1 MTHTPARSSGFPE
14 TPEKRTSPAINAI
27 RERFASASAF
37 IENYGDRQESE
48 LFKDA
53 KALLAEV
60 DRLRA
65 SVSPLLHEIADR
77 VEEGREFRRGEWI
90 ETAPLEGVGRLPWTR
105 KAWIEGIEISRE
117 VIARMLRDVA
127 DWEA

>member
-1 MTHTPARSSGFPE
+1 MPDAGRSAQVPA
-14 TPEKRTSPAINAI
+14 TTEKRTSPAINAI

-37 IENYGDRQESE
+37 IEHYGDRQESE
-48 LFKDA
+48 LFRDA

-65 SVSPLLHEIADR
+65 SVSPLLHEIADH
-77 VEEGREFRRGEWI
+77 VEEGREFSRGEWI
-90 ETAPLEGVGRLPWTR
+90 ATASLEGVGRLPWTR